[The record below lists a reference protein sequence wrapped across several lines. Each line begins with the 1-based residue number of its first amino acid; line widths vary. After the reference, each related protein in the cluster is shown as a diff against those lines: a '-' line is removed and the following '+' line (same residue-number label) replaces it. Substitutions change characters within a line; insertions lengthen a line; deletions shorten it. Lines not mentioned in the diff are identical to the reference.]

1 MFCPKCEKEIVNESV
16 NCPFCGES
24 IAVQETVAETAV
36 PDATAAAQVGNNYE
50 EMPQQPSSAGWGNP
64 ANVTANTVVDR
75 KSVTKKEYIA
85 KYAPANLKKNIKSA
99 AIVCYVCV
107 GISAIA
113 SFAILKN
120 PLMLIDVAIYLGLTL
135 GMHLGNSKVCAIL
148 LLIFSIIECVFSVI
162 EFGAPSGWWLIIA
175 GVSAVSTFNKLGK
188 EYNKFLLEEP
198 VDTTNIQSF

>member
-24 IAVQETVAETAV
+24 IAVQETVAETAA
-36 PDATAAAQVGNNYE
+36 PEATAEAQVGNNYE
-50 EMPQQPSSAGWGNP
+50 AMPQQPSSAGWGNP

-120 PLMLIDVAIYLGLTL
+120 PLMLIDLSWI
-135 GMHLGNSKVCAIL
+135 NSWNASRKQ
-148 LLIFSIIECVFSVI
+148 
-162 EFGAPSGWWLIIA
+162 
-175 GVSAVSTFNKLGK
+175 
-188 EYNKFLLEEP
+188 
-198 VDTTNIQSF
+198 QSMCNSFAYFQYH

>member
-24 IAVQETVAETAV
+24 IAVQETVAETAA

-50 EMPQQPSSAGWGNP
+50 AMPQQPSSAGWGNP

-107 GISAIA
+107 GISAMLPLL
-113 SFAILKN
+113 FLK
-120 PLMLIDVAIYLGLTL
+120 
-135 GMHLGNSKVCAIL
+135 IL
-148 LLIFSIIECVFSVI
+148 LCL
-162 EFGAPSGWWLIIA
+162 
-175 GVSAVSTFNKLGK
+175 
-188 EYNKFLLEEP
+188 
-198 VDTTNIQSF
+198 

>member
-1 MFCPKCEKEIVNESV
+1 MICSKCGKEIVDGSV
-16 NCPFCGES
+16 SCPFCGE
-24 IAVQETVAETAV
+24 AVTAPETTA
-36 PDATAAAQVGNNYE
+36 QFGNNYE
-50 EMPQQPSSAGWGNP
+50 AAPQQPASAAWGNP
-64 ANVTANTVVDR
+64 ANVTANTVIDR

-113 SFAILKN
+113 SFALFQE
-120 PLMLIDVAIYLGLTL
+120 PFMLIDVAIYLGLTL

-148 LLIFSIIECVFSVI
+148 LLIFSILECVLSVVQ
-162 EFGAPSGWWLIIA
+162 FGRPSGWWLIIA
-175 GVSAVSTFNKLGK
+175 AVSAVSTFNKLGK

-198 VDTTNIQSF
+198 VAPTNTNNF